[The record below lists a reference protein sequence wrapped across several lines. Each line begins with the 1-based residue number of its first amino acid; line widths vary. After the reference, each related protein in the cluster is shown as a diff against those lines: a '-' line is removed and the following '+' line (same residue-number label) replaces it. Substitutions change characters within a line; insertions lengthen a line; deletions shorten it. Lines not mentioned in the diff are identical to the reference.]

1 MGLVSFKFF
10 KEVKKK
16 NIFSCYMEYVM
27 HGRAR
32 KLEGAVQG
40 PALEVLRL
48 LGGRGEAEV
57 RRLVMK
63 AWKKTG
69 RQIKK
74 RKSERRSVEKVIP
87 IE

>member
-1 MGLVSFKFF
+1 
-10 KEVKKK
+10 
-16 NIFSCYMEYVM
+16 MEYVM

-57 RRLVMK
+57 RRPVMK

-69 RQIKK
+69 RHIKKK
-74 RKSERRSVEKVIP
+74 RKSKRRSAEKVIP